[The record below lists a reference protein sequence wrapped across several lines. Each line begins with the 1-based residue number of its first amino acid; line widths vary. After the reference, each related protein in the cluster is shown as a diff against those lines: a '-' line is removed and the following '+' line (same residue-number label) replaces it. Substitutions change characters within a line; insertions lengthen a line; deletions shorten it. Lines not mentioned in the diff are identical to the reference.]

1 MNVVSR
7 RPERGLAWHVLNDF
21 DRALDG
27 IFRPRRS
34 APVDAERVLV
44 PPVDVAET
52 DSAYVVKADL
62 PGVGKGDIE
71 VTIKDGVL
79 TVSAQSG
86 TGSNADTEGRV
97 IRRERRQGKFV
108 RSLRLADD
116 IDASGVL
123 AEHKDGVLVLTL
135 PKAEAARP
143 RKIEVEVH

>member
-27 IFRPRRS
+27 IFWPRRP
-34 APVDAERVLV
+34 APVDAERALV

-52 DSAYVVKADL
+52 DCAYVVEADL
-62 PGVGKGDIE
+62 PGVSKDDIE

-79 TVSAQSG
+79 TISARRG
-86 TGSNADTEGRV
+86 NGSNADAGGRV
-97 IRRERRQGKFV
+97 IRRERRRGKFV

-116 IDASGVL
+116 IDDSGVV